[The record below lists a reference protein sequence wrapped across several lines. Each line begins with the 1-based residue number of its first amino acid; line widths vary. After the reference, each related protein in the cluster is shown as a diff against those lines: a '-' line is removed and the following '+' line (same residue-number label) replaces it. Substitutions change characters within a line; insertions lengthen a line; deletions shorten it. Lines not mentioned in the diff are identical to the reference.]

1 MTGLTLKKKIVIVSA
16 TLLLLFAICLI
27 TGIWGWQQ
35 EHDATK
41 QAANAINIYNHCKDL
56 RMLFEQ
62 SLMGPHDYLIHANED
77 EREIFLKDYGN
88 ILAKKDALKTLIVG
102 QKVKHGPEFD
112 EIFSKAEDHLL
123 VIEEKL
129 PNLRMKALDL
139 LELQLP
145 MESHRAGFYMEEMDD
160 FVQGLVA
167 KLKEEELVL
176 FDLSDRAQDRS
187 HAVHIQ
193 AFVLLLLLGVTAV
206 FAGIILS
213 YYLIRNITGPV
224 DSLIQATRS
233 IRGGDLTVRANVETH
248 DEISELA
255 GSFNEMVSELADAQE
270 QIAAVLQGSGD
281 AMRVIDHD
289 SNILQINKQMEHM
302 TGLSTE
308 DAVGKKCYE
317 VFPGELCHTNNCTLK
332 LIARGE
338 EWNKLESRRRTRDG
352 KKLHVELVATPFKK
366 GGKTIGAIE
375 SFRDV
380 TNRKIA
386 EEQLQS
392 IHMEMAV
399 GLSEVFEALKRISSG
414 DPTVKI
420 PETSDIELIA
430 KLKHSVNLTAK
441 NLAEIVDLSHEFAM
455 GLAEH
460 FDALH
465 RVSSGDLTARVSGL
479 SHVELLES
487 LKRVTNEMIESV
499 SREMAERGQA
509 EAALQ
514 AAHRGLEIRVKER
527 TAELTDA
534 NLLLKEEISERRQV
548 EEALRK
554 SKEEYKILVDSS
566 LTGIF
571 IHQDQKYVFVTDR
584 FAEMHGYKPE
594 ELLGK
599 DPFSL
604 IYPDDRETLREIA
617 SRRLRGEEVPQQ
629 YEVRRIRRDGTII
642 WCEMMA
648 TVIEYEGKPAI
659 MGNMINITK
668 RKRVEKALRK
678 SESELRFLS
687 SQLLTAQERERKRL
701 SIELHD
707 ELGQALMVLKLKVR
721 AVERALG
728 PDQADLKKDCNE
740 TMSYITEVSE
750 TVRRLSRDLSPSI
763 LEDLGLSAAIWWL
776 VEASTQRFHIENSVD
791 PAELD
796 SLFSQ
801 EGQITVYRIFQECL
815 TNIARHARAT
825 HVSIEIAKEDGQ
837 VVFRVEDNGEGFDV
851 KKVLRKPPSKKGVGL
866 SAMYERTRML
876 GGSLDMWSKQGAGT
890 RVTFRIPVQERGNQ
904 Q

>member
-1 MTGLTLKKKIVIVSA
+1 MTGLTLKKKMVIVSA

-27 TGIWGWQQ
+27 TGIWGWHK
-35 EHDATK
+35 EHGAKK
-41 QAANAINIYNHCKDL
+41 QAANAINIYNHSQEL

-62 SLMGPHDYLIHANED
+62 TLMGPHDYLIHANED

-88 ILAKKDALKTLIVG
+88 TLAKKDGLKTLIAD
-102 QKVKHGPEFD
+102 QRVKHRPEFE
-112 EIFSKAEDHLL
+112 EILRKAEDQLL
-123 VIEEKL
+123 IIEEKL
-129 PNLRMKALDL
+129 PDFRMKAMDL

-145 MESHRAGFYMEEMDD
+145 TENHRAGFYMEEMDD
-160 FVQGLVA
+160 FVRGLAA
-167 KLKEEELVL
+167 KMKEEELVL
-176 FDLSDRAQDRS
+176 FDLSNRAQGRS

-193 AFVLLLLLGVTAV
+193 VLLSFLVLSVTAV
-206 FAGIILS
+206 LAGIILS
-213 YYLIRNITGPV
+213 YYLIRSITGPV

-233 IRGGDLTVRANVETH
+233 IRRGDLTVRTNVKTH

-255 GSFNEMVSELADAQE
+255 GSFNEMVGELADAQE
-270 QIAAVLQGSGD
+270 HIAAVLQGSGD

-317 VFPGELCHTNNCTLK
+317 VFPGDLCHTNNCTLK
-332 LIARGE
+332 LIDRGE
-338 EWNKLESRRRTRDG
+338 EWNKLESRRRTIDG
-352 KKLHVELVATPFKK
+352 KKLDVELVATPFKK

-380 TNRKIA
+380 TNRKVA
-386 EEQLQS
+386 EKELHS
-392 IHMEMAV
+392 THMEMAL
-399 GLSEVFEALKRISSG
+399 GLSEVFEALKQISSG

-420 PETSDIELIA
+420 PETSDIKLIA
-430 KLKHSVNLTAK
+430 KLKNSVNLTAQ

-460 FDALH
+460 FDVLH
-465 RVSSGDLTARVSGL
+465 RVSRGDLTSRVLGL

-487 LKRVTNEMIESV
+487 LRKVTNEMIESV
-499 SREMAERGQA
+499 SREMADRKEA
-509 EAALQ
+509 EAALE
-514 AAHRGLEIRVKER
+514 AAHRGLEIRVRER
-527 TAELTDA
+527 TAELTEA
-534 NLLLKEEISERRQV
+534 NLLLKEEISERRRA

-571 IHQDQKYVFVTDR
+571 IHQDKKYVFVTDR

-594 ELLGK
+594 ELLVK
-599 DPFSL
+599 DPLSL
-604 IYPDDRETLREIA
+604 VYPDDRETLAEIA
-617 SRRLRGEEVPQQ
+617 SRRLRGEDVPQQ
-629 YEVRRIRRDGTII
+629 YEVRRINKDGTII

-648 TVIEYEGKPAI
+648 TVIEYEGRPAI
-659 MGNMINITK
+659 MGNIINITE
-668 RKRVEKALRK
+668 RKRAEKALRK

-721 AVERALG
+721 AIERALG
-728 PDQADLKKDCNE
+728 PDQGNLKKNCNE
-740 TMSYITEVSE
+740 TISYITEVSE

-763 LEDLGLSAAIWWL
+763 LEDLGLTAAIWWL
-776 VEASTQRFHIENSVD
+776 VETSTQRFHIENSLD

-796 SLFSQ
+796 RLFSQ
-801 EGQITVYRIFQECL
+801 EGQIAVYRIFQECL

-825 HVSIEIAKEDGQ
+825 HIFIEIAKEDGQ
-837 VVFRVEDNGEGFDV
+837 VVFQVEDNGEGFDV
-851 KKVLRKPPSKKGVGL
+851 ERVLSKPASKKGVGL

-876 GGSLDMWSKQGAGT
+876 GGSLDMSSKQGAGT
-890 RVTFRIPVQERGNQ
+890 RITFRIPVQERGNQ

>member
-1 MTGLTLKKKIVIVSA
+1 
-16 TLLLLFAICLI
+16 
-27 TGIWGWQQ
+27 
-35 EHDATK
+35 
-41 QAANAINIYNHCKDL
+41 
-56 RMLFEQ
+56 
-62 SLMGPHDYLIHANED
+62 MGPHDYLIHANED
-77 EREIFLKDYGN
+77 EREIFLEDYGN
-88 ILAKKDALKTLIVG
+88 IVGKRDRLQTLIAD
-102 QKVKHGPEFD
+102 QRMKHGPEFD
-112 EIFSKAEDHLL
+112 EILRKAEDHL
-123 VIEEKL
+123 VIIEEKL
-129 PNLRMKALDL
+129 PDFRMKALDL

-160 FVQGLVA
+160 FVRSLAA
-167 KLKEEELVL
+167 KLKEEERILS
-176 FDLSDRAQDRS
+176 DLSDRAQDRS
-187 HAVHIQ
+187 HAVHVQ
-193 AFVLLLLLGVTAV
+193 EFGLLLVLGVTAV
-206 FAGIILS
+206 FAGVILS
-213 YYLIRNITGPV
+213 YYLIRSITGPV

-233 IRGGDLTVRANVETH
+233 IRRGDLTVRANIQTQ

-255 GSFNEMVSELADAQE
+255 GSFNEMVNELADAQE
-270 QIAAVLQGSGD
+270 HIAAVLQGSGD

-289 SNILQINKQMEHM
+289 SNILQINKQMEHL
-302 TGLSTE
+302 TGLSAE

-317 VFPGELCHTNNCTLK
+317 VFPGDLCHTHNCTLK

-338 EWNKLESRRRTRDG
+338 EWKKLESLRQTRGG

-366 GGKTIGAIE
+366 GGMTVGAIE

-380 TNRKIA
+380 TNRKVA
-386 EEQLQS
+386 EEELQS
-392 IHMEMAV
+392 IHMEMAI
-399 GLSEVFEALKRISSG
+399 GMSEVFEALKRISSG
-414 DPTVKI
+414 DPTVSI

-430 KLKHSVNLTAK
+430 KLKNSVNLTAK
-441 NLAEIVDLSHEFAM
+441 NLAEIVNLSHEFAI

-465 RVSSGDLTARVSGL
+465 RVSRGDLAARVSGL
-479 SHVELLES
+479 SRVELLES

-499 SREMAERGQA
+499 SREMTERKQA

-514 AAHRGLEIRVKER
+514 VAHRDLEIRVRDR
-527 TAELTDA
+527 TAELTEA
-534 NLLLKEEISERRQV
+534 NVLLKQGISERRRA

-571 IHQDQKYVFVTDR
+571 IHQHQKYVFVTDR

-599 DPFSL
+599 DPLSL
-604 IYPDDRETLREIA
+604 IHPDDRETLREMA
-617 SRRLRGEEVPQQ
+617 SRRLRGEDVPQQ
-629 YEVRRIRRDGTII
+629 YEVRRLKRDGTII

-659 MGNMINITK
+659 MGNMINITE
-668 RKRVEKALRK
+668 RKRAEKALRK

-721 AVERALG
+721 SVERALG

-750 TVRRLSRDLSPSI
+750 AVRRLSRDLSPSI

-776 VEASTQRFHIENSVD
+776 VEASTQRFHIENSID

-815 TNIARHARAT
+815 TNVAKHARAT
-825 HVSIEIAKEDGQ
+825 HVSIGIAKENAQ
-837 VVFRVEDNGEGFDV
+837 AVFQVEDNGEGFDV
-851 KKVLRKPPSKKGVGL
+851 KRVLSKPPSKRGVGL

-890 RVTFRIPVQERGNQ
+890 RITFRIPVHERGNQ